1 MYEYKV
7 TFKRGAASDTFI
19 VDSHINPAS
28 LILDVHAGYSYG
40 DYEYVQE
47 CLTVL
52 QSLARR
58 RYDFSPRQAFMHV
71 TLPDGTVVE
80 PT

>member
-19 VDSHINPAS
+19 VDSPIEPEL
-28 LILDVHAGYSYG
+28 LILGADSSYG
-40 DYEYVQE
+40 EYEFVQE
-47 CLTVL
+47 CLTIL
-52 QSLARR
+52 EDLARR
-58 RYDFSPRQAFMHV
+58 RYDFNPRQSFMHV
-71 TLPDGTVVE
+71 TCPDGTVIK